1 MAKITRPNVPEQPTR
16 QRQLGPAPVQGA
28 LAEAQA
34 NAQLGQAISSV
45 SDKYLQDSIKSLQDS
60 QYNTAITQAQLEFNR
75 ASTQRMQQ
83 QVDENGNPTFAT
95 MVDDV
100 AAIGEKVKSAAAA
113 NITDPEVLARF
124 NKDFSGVVA
133 NRQLKA
139 FDASRQQHIQFTRA
153 SISDTI
159 QATTEMALED
169 DPAVTEQ
176 YVAQIESVIAEGL
189 KSGALS
195 PEEAQR
201 LGSSTVENIRAGV
214 LSNQISRNAAGILEV
229 LQQDPSALGI
239 TDKTRDTLVRQ
250 AEAAVRDENRKAEA
264 EAQLARKQLTEAQNL
279 NKGELELALIKGTA
293 GEADIERAFAN
304 QEIDAKQRLTLLKQQ
319 ARIDQKEAKQ
329 RKSRQKIEDS
339 IKSGSAMFGMTAGQ
353 IDDHYIN
360 KVEALSTEGPISLQE
375 KSKLVKDYTVP
386 VKAFAK
392 EMGFGITHG
401 SLEEAGALISSFDF
415 LTSHKSLTLPK
426 LSDMEMAVISKAS
439 EISLNTGVGDREAL
453 RLARDEVLNRTP
465 EQKSDLNR
473 QFDALDEFKPD
484 QIEETVKQMFDVDA
498 FTFIVDIP
506 FTGDELGRDVIPAM
520 KTLYRNAYS
529 QTGSVDAAIK
539 MVRANTAGLFGTSQ
553 LGAEEI
559 FMLLPPEQVYKGV
572 PEDILKEDLQASLKD
587 VMFPEGIPAE
597 EDFAEAFANTF
608 LPSFLEIEPTIGPE
622 DVMLESDTITRD
634 NVQNPSWGLY
644 FFREDGSKVYLQDPA
659 TGEPIRWSFDIRSYQ
674 DKQALEEV
682 FILEEE
688 EAEAREERERR
699 IREQGATQ
707 MIRDRMQFP

>member
-83 QVDENGNPTFAT
+83 QVDENGNPTFTT

-100 AAIGEKVKSAAAA
+100 AAIGEEVKNAAAA

-139 FDASRQQHIQFTRA
+139 FDASRQQHVQFTRA

-159 QATTEMALED
+159 QATTEIALED

-176 YVAQIESVIAEGL
+176 YVTQVEDVIAEGL
-189 KSGALS
+189 RSGALS

-201 LGSSTVENIRAGV
+201 LRSSTVENIRGGV
-214 LSNQISRNAAGILEV
+214 LSNQINQDARGMLEV

-239 TDKTRDTLVRQ
+239 TDKTRDALVRQ
-250 AEAAVRDENRKAEA
+250 AEAGVRDEEKRAKAEA
-264 EAQLARKQLTEAQNL
+264 DAAQKKLTETQNL

-293 GEADIERAFAN
+293 GEADIEKAFAS
-304 QEIDAKQRLTLLKQQ
+304 QAIDAEQRLTLLKQQ
-319 ARIDQKEAKQ
+319 ARIEQKEGKKRRDQ
-329 RKSRQKIEDS
+329 QKIEDS
-339 IKSGSAMFGMTAGQ
+339 IKNGSALFGMTAGQ
-353 IDDHYIN
+353 INDHYVN
-360 KVEALSTEGPISLQE
+360 KVDSLSAEGPISLQE
-375 KSKLVKDYTVP
+375 KAKLVKDYTVP
-386 VKAFAK
+386 VNAFAK
-392 EMGFGITHG
+392 EFGFGVTQG
-401 SLEEAGALISSFDF
+401 SLEEASALISSFDF
-415 LTSHKSLTLPK
+415 LTAHRSLTLSK
-426 LSDMEMAVISKAS
+426 LSSDEMAVISRAS
-439 EISLNTGVGDREAL
+439 EISLNTTVGDREAL

-465 EQKSDLNR
+465 EQKEELNR
-473 QFDALDEFKPD
+473 QFNA
-484 QIEETVKQMFDVDA
+484 IEEFQPTRIQDTIKNMFDIDA

-506 FTGDELGRDVIPAM
+506 FTEEELGRDVVPAL
-520 KTLYRNAYS
+520 TALYRNAYS
-529 QTGSVDAAIK
+529 QTGSVDAAIN
-539 MVRANTAGLFGTSQ
+539 MVRANTAGLFGTSDM
-553 LGAEEI
+553 GAEEI

-572 PEDILKEDLQASLKD
+572 PRETLKEDLINSLET
-587 VMFPEGIPAE
+587 VTFPEGVPVDKKGFNALLP
-597 EDFAEAFANTF
+597 DFLTDDEFV
-608 LPSFLEIEPTIGPE
+608 SPE

-659 TGEPIRWSFDIRSYQ
+659 TGEPIRWSFDLGTFQ
-674 DKQALEEV
+674 QKQELERA
-682 FILEEE
+682 FAAE
-688 EAEAREERERR
+688 EAETEARAERERKV
-699 IREQGATQ
+699 REQDATQ